1 VSAPRTGLFLGIP
14 YDWRA
19 PTWARV
25 RARWWNPDDPRVLTP
40 KVFGWGFD
48 LNLYR
53 VARFLRLVS

>member
-1 VSAPRTGLFLGIP
+1 VSAPRTGVFLGLP

-25 RARWWNPDDPRVLTP
+25 RARLWNPEDPRLLTP

-48 LNLYR
+48 LNLYQ
-53 VARFLRLVS
+53 VARRLRLVP